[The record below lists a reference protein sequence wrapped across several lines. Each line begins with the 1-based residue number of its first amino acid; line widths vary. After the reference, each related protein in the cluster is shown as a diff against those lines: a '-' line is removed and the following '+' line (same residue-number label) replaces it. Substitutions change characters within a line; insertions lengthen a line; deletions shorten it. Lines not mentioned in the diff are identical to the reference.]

1 MLSTNIR
8 KTLLALSALPSAL
21 LSTGCG
27 NVSVEP
33 IKPAPERVAE
43 VPAPP
48 VPEGNVACAYDAT
61 LRCLD
66 DSQNAELLDGY
77 AAALDAANAKLHWL
91 AIFFGFTDK

>member
-43 VPAPP
+43 VPAPQI
-48 VPEGNVACAYDAT
+48 PEGSIPCAFDAT
-61 LRCLD
+61 QRCLD
-66 DSQNAELLDGY
+66 DVQTATVIDGY
-77 AAALDAANAKLHWL
+77 AAALDAANAKLRWL
-91 AIFFGFTDK
+91 AIFFGFIDK